1 MCQDLRVQA
10 LTVLAAS
17 AFSLGGNQLPCKKF
31 SCPETSMLWGIIN
44 WKYGETMQWRIVE
57 ALHMTP
63 VELSKLVLRSLSQPR
78 LDEVYMSYPH
88 HKLGNR
94 LHKKDVKVQ
103 PAGFWVRQL
112 THHILIRT
120 QAVND
125 TSPLNVAIGFRL
137 TEETEKRK
145 DRGNLRWALVGRGG
159 DRGCDKLPRKSLDI
173 IPSPI
178 NKSNLCC

>member
-1 MCQDLRVQA
+1 
-10 LTVLAAS
+10 
-17 AFSLGGNQLPCKKF
+17 
-31 SCPETSMLWGIIN
+31 
-44 WKYGETMQWRIVE
+44 
-57 ALHMTP
+57 MTP

-78 LDEVYMSYPH
+78 LDEVYISHPH

-94 LHKKDVKVQ
+94 LHEKDVKVQ
-103 PAGFWVRQL
+103 PAGFRVRQL

-145 DRGNLRWALVGRGG
+145 DRGNLRWALVGRG
-159 DRGCDKLPRKSLDI
+159 
-173 IPSPI
+173 
-178 NKSNLCC
+178 